1 MGRSLNRAE
10 ANTLFTWLTAANNVA
25 NMRAYATTEI
35 ATFPN
40 TNVAGELTVV
50 THHQLKFLHR
60 ANAYEQFNVEYF
72 DF

>member
-1 MGRSLNRAE
+1 MGRSLNRTE
-10 ANTLFTWLTAANNVA
+10 ANVIYTWLSSANNVA

-40 TNVAGELTVV
+40 ANTAGELTDA

-60 ANAYEQFNVEYF
+60 ANAYEQQNVEYF
-72 DF
+72 NF